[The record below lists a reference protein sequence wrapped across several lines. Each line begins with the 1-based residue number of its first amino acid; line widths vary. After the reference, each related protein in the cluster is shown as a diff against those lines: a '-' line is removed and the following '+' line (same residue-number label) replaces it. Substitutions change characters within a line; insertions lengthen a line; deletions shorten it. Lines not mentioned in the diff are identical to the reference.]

1 MPVPSSCP
9 PHSRG
14 SQISRETP
22 SSEDAAASRVQA
34 EVRRED
40 HCDELM
46 VTKELPGPR
55 EGSSRGGREFSLS
68 ASLPC
73 LPALSCADTGQGG
86 SHLLP

>member
-1 MPVPSSCP
+1 LPVLLLPTP
-9 PHSRG
+9 LRG
-14 SQISRETP
+14 SEISRETP
-22 SSEDAAASRVQA
+22 SNDDAATSSVQA

-55 EGSSRGGREFSLS
+55 EGSSRGGRKFSLS

-73 LPALSCADTGQGG
+73 LSALSCADTGQGG